1 MSIKAMSSARPLLIK
16 RLFTGVFFQQRSDRA
31 NAHEPDSRRPSGSA
45 MQHGT
50 FSGLCSLRPLKVLQ
64 CGVASFQQK
73 QLFWRIIMDII
84 IVGCGKVGYT
94 LVEQLSNEDHSIVVI
109 DEKQERV
116 QRITDSLDAMGI
128 VGNGINH
135 RTLIEAGIGTADL
148 LIAVTG
154 DDEKNLLCCV
164 IARKT
169 GHCQT
174 IARVRN
180 PIYNEE
186 IEFLKKEFGL
196 AMIINPELTAA
207 NEISRIFQ
215 FPSAIRVDS
224 FAKGHVEL
232 LHFKVGKNCPLIHLK
247 LLNLSQ
253 TLHTNVLVCTVVRG
267 NEVII
272 PNGDFEFEENDTVAI
287 ASQRRNAIEFFQK
300 IGIMKT
306 RVGRAILAGGGKISF
321 YLAKILLKSGIRVT
335 IIERDRER
343 CDVLSDLMPK
353 ATIICGDATDQT
365 LLMQLGLDQAQGF
378 AALTGLD
385 EENILLS
392 LYANDVSNARTVTKI
407 NRISFHS
414 VINELNLGS
423 TIYPRIITAD
433 YIVKYVRSTNNSR
446 NSNVETLYKLANG
459 KAEALEFIIK
469 ADSAVAGIPLQDL
482 HFRKNTLICCIYRH
496 GKVIIPSGQDIIKAG
511 DSVLVVLSGYRIS
524 DIKEILED

>member
-1 MSIKAMSSARPLLIK
+1 M
-16 RLFTGVFFQQRSDRA
+16 
-31 NAHEPDSRRPSGSA
+31 N
-45 MQHGT
+45 
-50 FSGLCSLRPLKVLQ
+50 
-64 CGVASFQQK
+64 
-73 QLFWRIIMDII
+73 II

-94 LVEQLSNEDHSIVVI
+94 LAEQLSNENHNIVVI
-109 DEKQERV
+109 DEKPEKV
-116 QRITDSLDAMGI
+116 QYITEIQDAMGI

-135 RTLIEAGIGTADL
+135 KTLIEAGIATADL

-232 LHFKVGKNCPLIHLK
+232 LHFKVGANSPLIHLK
-247 LLNLSQ
+247 LYNLHQ
-253 TLHTNVLVCTVVRG
+253 TLHTNVLVCTVIRG
-267 NEVII
+267 EEVII
-272 PNGDFEFEENDTVAI
+272 PNGDFEFHENDVVAI
-287 ASQRRNAIEFFQK
+287 ASQRHNAIEFFRK
-300 IGIMKT
+300 IGIVKN
-306 RVGRAILAGGGKISF
+306 RVGNAILAGGGKVSF
-321 YLAKILLKSGIRVT
+321 YLAKILLQSGIRVT
-335 IIERDRER
+335 IIEVSQKR
-343 CDVLSDLMPK
+343 CDELAELLPK
-353 ATIICGDATDQT
+353 ATIICGDATDQA
-365 LLMQLGLDQAQGF
+365 LLAEEGLENAQGF

-392 LYANDVSNARTVTKI
+392 LYANDVSNAKTVTKI
-407 NRISFHS
+407 NRITFNS

-423 TIYPRIITAD
+423 IIYPRVITAD
-433 YIVKYVRSTNNSR
+433 YILKYVRSTNNSR

-469 ADSAVAGIPLQDL
+469 NDSAVAGIPLQEL
-482 HFRKNTLICCIYRH
+482 HFRKNTLICCIYRS
-496 GKVIIPSGQDIIKAG
+496 GKVILPTGQDIMMAG